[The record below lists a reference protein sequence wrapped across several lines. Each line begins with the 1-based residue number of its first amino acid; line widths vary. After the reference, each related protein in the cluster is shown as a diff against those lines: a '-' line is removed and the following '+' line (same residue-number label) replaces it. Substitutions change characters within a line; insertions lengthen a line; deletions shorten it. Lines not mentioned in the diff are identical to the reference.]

1 MRQMKTSSLEWGVG
15 CLGALLGVLMLI
27 VPHQFGGG
35 LTLAPAL
42 AGTLLAGGALLLA
55 VAVVAVGPALRVA
68 AHLLAGAGFLA
79 LAAGYAKGGA
89 WTAALLH
96 GVLGAGTVVALLSSA
111 RAGAAGGAG
120 RDLLVVLVALI
131 ALGDGVAMLIA
142 PGPWA
147 PIQAAETAGALSGYG
162 AAFVIAGGLL
172 LAVQFRAAVPWRARL
187 AAHGLAAGAFL
198 VFVVRAA
205 APARSL
211 TAVVCFGGLAAALL
225 FLAWRQPR
233 PLAVD
238 PASLATRLGLAFA
251 MVAAMPLLA
260 AVALVSQQQ
269 ERAATTEALDVQ
281 RALAVAVAGNVA
293 DHVERYRAAVA
304 ALAGQT
310 ALRTMRAEVHRPVL
324 LAFQA
329 AHPDGLLSTY
339 DAQGRGVARG
349 DDLAVLDIDQAG
361 IFQDVRRTDE
371 PSMQI
376 TVGRLVERPVF
387 VFAAPIRDAG
397 GRFAGVAV
405 VALESARMADVL
417 EQAAW
422 QSGSRA
428 YLVDASGRL
437 IAHPRAGAVGSDA
450 DLAGRRPVEMLLE
463 RPDPS
468 GAIEYGGKGVEQL
481 AGYARV
487 PRLGWGVVVERPST
501 VALASTHQAR
511 EMALLFL
518 LGGVVLAVGAGVLA
532 AKRLTRPLDALGRA
546 VEGFAAGRPDAPP
559 PPTRVTEVA
568 RLTSVFEGM
577 RATLE
582 ARTAERERAGAALR
596 RAHAELEAALR
607 RTDEQ
612 LRFAL
617 ESGRVGIWDWNVRTG
632 ELRWSDNLTPM
643 HGLPPGSSPGTVDAF
658 RALIHGAD
666 QARVEAAVERTLHHG
681 EPYDV
686 EFRIVWPDGTVRWV
700 AAKGQAFTDETA
712 APVRMVG
719 VTIDVTERKRAEETL
734 RESEAR
740 YRGLL
745 EHSIQ
750 GVCIHRGFEIRYAN
764 PALARIFGY
773 DGPED
778 LVGRDL
784 RTLFAPR
791 RQRAQ
796 ASGAGPGPEE
806 SDPSRYEAQGL
817 RRDGTPI
824 WIEAMTSPVSWE
836 GGPGVLTT
844 LVDIT
849 ERRRA
854 EEHRAR
860 LLAGE
865 QAARAEAEAANR
877 AKDEFLATLSHE
889 LRTPLNAML
898 GWAQLLR
905 TGRLDAAAVRR
916 AVDVIERNTKMQA
929 QLIEDLLDVSRIITG
944 KLNLALRPV
953 SLAAV
958 IDAALDAVR
967 GAAEAKDIELRTI
980 GATAVPP
987 IEGDADRL
995 QQVVWNLLSNA
1006 IKFTPRGGRVDV
1018 TLEAREATVVLRVQD
1033 TGKGI
1038 PAHFLPFIFDRF
1050 RQADSTSTRAHGGLG
1065 LGLAIVRHLVAL
1077 HGGTV
1082 QARSDGENRGTTFS
1096 VELPI
1101 LGAAAEEGAVPR
1113 PVGTLTAS
1121 GDGDGLPALDGTQV
1135 LVVDDEPDA
1144 RDVLVALFAQCG
1156 AVVAAVGSAA
1166 DALRAVADHRPD
1178 VLVSDVAMPGVDGYD
1193 LIREVRALPP
1203 ERGGRVPAVALTAY
1217 ARSEDRDRALAA
1229 GFHAHVPKPV
1239 EPARLARLVA
1249 RLAGRPP
1256 AAHDGD

>member
-1 MRQMKTSSLEWGVG
+1 MRQVKTSSLEWGVG

-27 VPHQFGGG
+27 VPHQFGRG
-35 LTLAPAL
+35 LTFAPAL
-42 AGTLLAGGALLLA
+42 TGLLLLAGGALLLA

-68 AHLLAGAGFLA
+68 AHVLAGAGFLA
-79 LAAGYAKGGA
+79 LGAGYATGEA

-96 GVLGAGTVVALLSSA
+96 GVLGAGTLAALLSSA
-111 RAGAAGGAG
+111 RAGAAGVPGP
-120 RDLLVVLVALI
+120 DLLVVLVGLI
-131 ALGDGVAMLIA
+131 ALGGGVTMLIA

-147 PIQAAETAGALSGYG
+147 PIEAAAAAGALPGFSV
-162 AAFVIAGGLL
+162 AFVIAGGLL
-172 LAVQFRAAVPWRARL
+172 LAVQFRAGMPWRARV

-205 APARSL
+205 VPARSL
-211 TAVVCFGGLAAALL
+211 TAVVCYGGLAAALL

-310 ALRTMRAEVHRPVL
+310 ALHTMRADVHRPVL
-324 LAFQA
+324 RTFQA
-329 AHPDGLLSTY
+329 AHPESLLSTY
-339 DAQGRGVARG
+339 DALGRGVARG
-349 DDLAVLDIDQAG
+349 DDLAVLEIEESAV
-361 IFQDVRRTDE
+361 FQDVRRTGK

-376 TVGRLVERPVF
+376 AVGRLLQRPILVF
-387 VFAAPIRDAG
+387 GAPIRDPE
-397 GRFAGVAV
+397 GRFAGLAV
-405 VALESARMADVL
+405 VALASARVADVL

-428 YLVDASGRL
+428 YLVDGSGRL
-437 IAHPRAGAVGSDA
+437 IAHPRAGAVEHHA
-450 DLAGRRPVEMLLE
+450 DLAHRPPVKALLE
-463 RPDPS
+463 NAEPS
-468 GAIEYGGKGVEQL
+468 GAIAYGVEGDEQL

-487 PRLGWGVVVERPST
+487 PRQGWGVVVERPAA

-511 EMALLFL
+511 EVALLFL
-518 LGGVVLAVGAGVLA
+518 LGGAVLAVGAGVLA
-532 AKRLTRPLDALGRA
+532 ARRLTRPLDALGHA
-546 VEGFAAGRPDAPP
+546 LEGFAAGRPDAPL
-559 PPTRVTEVA
+559 PPTQVTEVA
-568 RLTSVFEGM
+568 RVSSVFEGM

-596 RAHAELEAALR
+596 RAHAELEGALR

-617 ESGRVGIWDWNVRTG
+617 EAGRVGIWDWNVRTG
-632 ELRWSDNLTPM
+632 ALRWSDNLMPM
-643 HGLPPGSSPGTVDAF
+643 HGLPPGHSPETVDAF
-658 RALIHGAD
+658 RRLIHAAD
-666 QARVEAAVERTLHHG
+666 ETRVEAAIERTLRHG

-773 DGPED
+773 DGPGD
-778 LVGRDL
+778 LVGGDL
-784 RTLFAPR
+784 RTLFAPQP
-791 RQRAQ
+791 QR
-796 ASGAGPGPEE
+796 SEGSGPGRDEP
-806 SDPSRYEAQGL
+806 DASRYEAPGR

-824 WIEAMTSPVSWE
+824 WIEAMTSMVSWE

-860 LLAGE
+860 LLASE

-905 TGRLDAAAVRR
+905 TGRLDPDAVRR
-916 AVDVIERNTKMQA
+916 AVDVIERNTKTQA

-958 IDAALDAVR
+958 VESALDAVR
-967 GAAEAKDIELRTI
+967 GAAEAKDIGLRTI

-987 IEGDADRL
+987 IEGDPDRL

-1065 LGLAIVRHLVAL
+1065 LGLAIVRHLVEL

-1082 QARSDGENRGTTFS
+1082 RARSEGENRGATFT
-1096 VELPI
+1096 VELPV
-1101 LGAAAEEGAVPR
+1101 LGAAADEGAVPR
-1113 PVGTLTAS
+1113 PVGAFK
-1121 GDGDGLPALDGTQV
+1121 GAGGGDGLPALDGTHV

-1156 AVVAAVGSAA
+1156 AVVAAAGSAA

-1178 VLVSDVAMPGVDGYD
+1178 VLVSDVAMPGADGYD

-1203 ERGGRVPAVALTAY
+1203 ERGGQVPAVALTAY

-1249 RLAGRPP
+1249 GLAGRGSPSRDP
-1256 AAHDGD
+1256 D